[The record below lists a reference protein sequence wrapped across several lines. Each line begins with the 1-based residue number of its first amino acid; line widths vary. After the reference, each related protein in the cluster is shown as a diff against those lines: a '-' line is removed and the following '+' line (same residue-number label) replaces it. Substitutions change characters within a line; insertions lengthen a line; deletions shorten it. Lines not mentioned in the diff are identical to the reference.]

1 MGHEVDDGV
10 GDELRCLDQRT
21 VALALQNGDA
31 SVREHVR
38 QRVDGL
44 ARMQRGAAP
53 DQQPDRYHDWR
64 IR

>member
-1 MGHEVDDGV
+1 MGHEVDDDV

-38 QRVDGL
+38 QGVNGL
-44 ARMQRGAAP
+44 ARMQRGAVEVSP
-53 DQQPDRYHDWR
+53 S
-64 IR
+64 